1 MSFRNPSPPLDYE
14 TESVSKP
21 ITTVLPIIVK
31 LVDNVMSGNI
41 DGQNLDSM
49 EDTPLER
56 SLCAVWD
63 LAGIEEYAV
72 VMVENHLPI
81 VILKV
86 YPSNHDCLLR
96 TTADSI
102 SFLDLHNYQA
112 RSHTRAGHW
121 CPCKHSFSPG
131 NILKAIR

>member
-1 MSFRNPSPPLDYE
+1 MSFRNPSPPLDYDI
-14 TESVSKP
+14 TAVSKP
-21 ITTVLPIIVK
+21 IANVLPIIVK

-41 DGQNLDSM
+41 DGENIESI

-72 VMVENHLPI
+72 VMVENNLPI

-86 YPSNHDCLLR
+86 
-96 TTADSI
+96 
-102 SFLDLHNYQA
+102 
-112 RSHTRAGHW
+112 
-121 CPCKHSFSPG
+121 CPCIHKYIFWFNS
-131 NILKAIR
+131 